1 MPSESRPPNVA
12 STALPV
18 SSAVPSD
25 TGNSPG
31 SGLSKGLAG
40 ASDEMRPG
48 KWSVFC
54 VVAIGVLMATLDSS
68 IVNISLPTIAR
79 SFGRP
84 VNGPLQWVIIAYL
97 LVIVALLLTGGR
109 LGDMFG
115 RKRIWQ
121 MGLAVFTVGSALC
134 GLA

>member
-1 MPSESRPPNVA
+1 
-12 STALPV
+12 
-18 SSAVPSD
+18 
-25 TGNSPG
+25 
-31 SGLSKGLAG
+31 
-40 ASDEMRPG
+40 
-48 KWSVFC
+48 VFC

-84 VNGPLQWVIIAYL
+84 LNGPLQWVIIAYL

-121 MGLAVFTVGSALC
+121 VGLAVFTVGSALRC
-134 GLA
+134 SWRSLRRCSRPRSHPRSGGVPSA